1 MRTGSLATTFHIPR
15 IHSMCLLAVCR
26 LNRLNH
32 TQPAGKAQGTEGR
45 KEEVNNEV
53 TFMRTRAENEPASE
67 C

>member
-15 IHSMCLLAVCR
+15 IQSMYLLAVCR

-32 TQPAGKAQGTEGR
+32 TQSAGKAQGTEGR

-53 TFMRTRAENEPASE
+53 TFMRNRAENEPAPE